1 MQSYFHVI
9 KANLISVTW
18 KRFKKKDT
26 ALKYLIAQFI
36 NNRKINR
43 LLHTNMTYS
52 DLYSDILSIQAFLSD
67 AAQCRHLGNYKYSN
81 NNEC

>member
-18 KRFKKKDT
+18 KGLKKKDT

-36 NNRKINR
+36 NKRKINR

-52 DLYSDILSIQAFLSD
+52 DYNGPRYFINTGISFGCCSVQTS
-67 AAQCRHLGNYKYSN
+67 G
-81 NNEC
+81 